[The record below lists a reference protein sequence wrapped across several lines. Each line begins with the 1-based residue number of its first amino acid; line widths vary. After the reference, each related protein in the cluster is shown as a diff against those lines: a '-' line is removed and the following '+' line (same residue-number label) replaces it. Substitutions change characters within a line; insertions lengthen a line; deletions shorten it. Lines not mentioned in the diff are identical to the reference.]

1 MKKIVNISM
10 IIILVVFGLG
20 LGTTAAATNWTAF
33 CWVVTGLLWFL
44 FYWFS
49 KIGYEATIDEMKEQH
64 AEQVK
69 DLRKN
74 RDDYMELYNT
84 YWDKYDEKLQEN
96 LDLAQENAQLHERVD
111 DLRKQRLEYVDKY
124 ETESRKVDELTKTLA
139 AQKPAPAAKSTKKRT
154 YGTGQVQDT
163 GGDEV
168 RRYEAQG
175 QKA

>member
-10 IIILVVFGLG
+10 IIMLVVFGLG

-33 CWVVTGLLWFL
+33 CWVITGLLWFL

-49 KIGYEATIDEMKEQH
+49 KIGYETTIDEMKEQH

-74 RDDYMELYNT
+74 RDDYMELYSK

-96 LDLAQENAQLHERVD
+96 LDLAQENVGLCQKNLMLAE
-111 DLRKQRLEYVDKY
+111 KNKMMSEYI
-124 ETESRKVDELTKTLA
+124 
-139 AQKPAPAAKSTKKRT
+139 QKNIPG
-154 YGTGQVQDT
+154 YQ
-163 GGDEV
+163 GDSDI
-168 RRYEAQG
+168 QG
-175 QKA
+175 